1 MKRTMKSLSLRH
13 KIIVMFL
20 VLCIFLIGAGIYW
33 YRMTTLTIQD
43 NTMKLSRQ
51 IINQMNSRVDA
62 YFMEIVNLTLPM
74 TARNVS
80 AQFLDKSSGGPYER
94 LLYAKPVNQMIY
106 NVMVGRPEIYGIS
119 VVSQDQVSTSSYSNL
134 FAQERFSKISNKLDQ
149 PGKFVIT
156 GVENYNNIRL
166 LTMAVKFFSPGT
178 QHWGILIVDLKLDKI
193 SSIAKDVTL
202 GDTGFIWIADT
213 EGRYLYYP
221 DSHKWSERIPEP
233 FWKRLQSSGEGGGI
247 EYSRGKK
254 MIVTYGKS
262 ELTNLAFFSETPLAE
277 VNNDLVKLRNT
288 TILIG
293 VTALMLGMM
302 VAISV
307 SFSLSRSILLLQRL
321 MKRVEIGNLDVH
333 APDNK
338 KGEIGYLYRSFNAM
352 VNEIKNLIRT
362 ISALQVKE
370 KELEIKQL
378 DSRMQALQYQIN
390 PHFLYN
396 TLEIVNSYAII
407 ENIPVISRVVQ
418 SLARIFRYSVE
429 NHAKTIPLSEELAHI
444 KDYLD
449 IQMERFENLRV
460 EILMDV
466 NQSAK
471 MMAVPMMLQ
480 PLMEN
485 AFRHGYQNHKLE
497 PGSLVIQGHRL
508 GDFFI
513 IDVEDNGRGMAPEL
527 KDYYNRLFQDS
538 GGEDRVEDA
547 RLGLWNVH
555 SRIRLFFGHGCG
567 LHILSSDASGTIIR
581 ITLPFYSIRD
591 GSEALVHD
599 HDC

>member
-1 MKRTMKSLSLRH
+1 MRSFSLRN
-13 KIIVMFL
+13 KIIAMFL
-20 VLCIFLIGAGIYW
+20 VLCILLTGVGYYW
-33 YRMTTLTIQD
+33 YLMTTLTIQD

-51 IINQMNSRVDA
+51 IINQMNSRLDA

-80 AQFLDKSSGGPYER
+80 AQFLDKSGGPYER
-94 LLYAKPVNQMIY
+94 LLYARPVNQMIY
-106 NVMVGRPEIYGIS
+106 NVMVGRPDIYGIS
-119 VVSQDQVSTSSYSNL
+119 IISQDRLATSSYSNL
-134 FAQERFSKISNKLDQ
+134 FAQERFPEIAGKLNQ
-149 PGKFVIT
+149 PGKFEIA
-156 GVENYNNIRL
+156 GIQQYNDVRL

-178 QHWGILIVDLKLDKI
+178 QHWGILIVDLRLDKI

-202 GDTGFIWIADT
+202 GDTGFVWIADT

-221 DSHKWSERIPEP
+221 DSDKWSKRIPDP
-233 FWKRLQSSGEGGGI
+233 FWKRIQNESEGGDI
-247 EYSRGKK
+247 EYSSGKK
-254 MIVTYGKS
+254 MIVTYGRS
-262 ELTNLAFFSETPLAE
+262 DLTNLTFFSETPLAE
-277 VNNDLVKLRNT
+277 VNSDLVRLRNT

-293 VTALMLGMM
+293 ITALLLGMV

-333 APDNK
+333 APENK

-362 ISALQVKE
+362 VSSLQVKE
-370 KELEIKQL
+370 KELEFKQL

-396 TLEIVNSYAII
+396 TLEIVNSYAIV

-429 NHAKTIPLSEELAHI
+429 NHAKTVPLSVELAHI

-460 EILMDV
+460 EISMDEGLAA
-466 NQSAK
+466 QI
-471 MMAVPMMLQ
+471 MAVPMMLQ
-480 PLMEN
+480 PLIEN
-485 AFRHGYQNHKLE
+485 AFRHGYQKHKLE
-497 PGSLVIQGHRL
+497 PGVLFIHGNRQGEL
-508 GDFFI
+508 FE
-513 IDVEDNGRGMAPEL
+513 IDVKDNGRGMDPEVR
-527 KDYYNRLFQDS
+527 DHYNHLFQDS
-538 GGEDRVEDA
+538 CGEGGLEGA
-547 RLGLWNVH
+547 SLGLWNVH
-555 SRIRLFFGHGCG
+555 SRIRLFFGSGCG
-567 LHILSSDASGTIIR
+567 LYILRSDTNGTAIR
-581 ITLPFYSIRD
+581 ITLPFHSIRRL
-591 GSEALVHD
+591 E
-599 HDC
+599 